1 VLTLLRGKTAKLAV
15 SAERLGGFKGPISLA
30 LDNLPAGV
38 TARNAVIA
46 AGQQA
51 ADVVLEVAPAAAV
64 GANRVAVHGEARIG
78 DKLHRETATLAGSAV
93 SEPVDSVLLAVSL
106 VAPFKIVGD
115 YDLRLAPRGTVHR
128 RRYKIERN
136 GYEGPIEVGVA
147 DRQLRHLQGADG
159 SPVVVPAGASE
170 FEFAVRLPPWMETGR
185 TCRVCVAG
193 EAVVKDGGTDHVVS
207 YSSTGQNEQVIAV
220 IESGRLGVEAER
232 SSVPAVPGRSVTV
245 PVKVSRG
252 KGVAGPVRLELL
264 LPAHVRGVAA
274 EPLLIP
280 ADRSRGTLTLRF
292 ANGATG
298 PFTAPAVLRATLAEA
313 GGPVIA
319 EARLEIVAAE

>member
-1 VLTLLRGKTAKLAV
+1 
-15 SAERLGGFKGPISLA
+15 
-30 LDNLPAGV
+30 
-38 TARNAVIA
+38 
-46 AGQQA
+46 
-51 ADVVLEVAPAAAV
+51 
-64 GANRVAVHGEARIG
+64 
-78 DKLHRETATLAGSAV
+78 
-93 SEPVDSVLLAVSL
+93 
-106 VAPFKIVGD
+106 
-115 YDLRLAPRGTVHR
+115 
-128 RRYKIERN
+128 
-136 GYEGPIEVGVA
+136 
-147 DRQLRHLQGADG
+147 
-159 SPVVVPAGASE
+159 
-170 FEFAVRLPPWMETGR
+170 METGR

-220 IESGRLGVEAER
+220 IESGRLGVEAQR
-232 SSVPAVPGRSVTV
+232 SSVAAAPGQSVTV

-292 ANGATG
+292 ANGACG
-298 PFTAPAVLRATLAEA
+298 PFIAPAVLRATLAEA

-319 EARLEIVAAE
+319 ETKLEIVAAE